1 MNVSNFSDITIF
13 ILKGSIISFK
23 LFIVTI
29 IFSIP
34 LGILIAMGK
43 NSKIKP
49 LKIILS
55 AYTWIFRG
63 TPLMLQ
69 LFFAYFGLPVIGIR
83 LEPLTAAYLTFIIN
97 YGAYLAKTFRAG
109 IESIDKGQ
117 VEAAKV
123 LGFTYN
129 QTMFKIIVPQ
139 AIRNVIPP
147 ICNESINLIKD
158 SALVAAIG
166 IGDMLRAAKEVV
178 TRDFTITPFFIAAA
192 IYLLI
197 TAFLVL
203 IFRTLEK
210 KCAY

>member
-1 MNVSNFSDITIF
+1 MSNLSDITIF

-29 IFSIP
+29 LISIP

-49 LKIILS
+49 LKVILS

-97 YGAYLAKTFRAG
+97 YGAYLAEIFRGG

-117 VEAAKV
+117 FEAAKV
-123 LGFTYN
+123 LGFSYTE
-129 QTMFKIIVPQ
+129 TMFKIIIPQ
-139 AIRNVIPP
+139 ALRNVIPP
-147 ICNESINLIKD
+147 VCNESINLIKD

-166 IGDMLRAAKEVV
+166 IGDMLRAAKEIV
-178 TRDFTITPFFIAAA
+178 TRDFTITPFFIAAGL
-192 IYLLI
+192 YLLI
-197 TAFLVL
+197 TAFLV
-203 IFRTLEK
+203 IFFRSLEK
-210 KCAY
+210 KFVY